1 MELVYKY
8 EFGNECVVGTS
19 ITLYKNNN
27 IYDLIVVQYSFEEKF
42 MATITSDYN
51 IISENS
57 VTEEMT
63 TEYSMLKKTIKMKIE
78 ANLNPPPEKV
88 FTLVD

>member
-19 ITLYKNNN
+19 ITLYKNDN

-42 MATITSDYN
+42 MA
-51 IISENS
+51 
-57 VTEEMT
+57 

-88 FTLVD
+88 FTLVN